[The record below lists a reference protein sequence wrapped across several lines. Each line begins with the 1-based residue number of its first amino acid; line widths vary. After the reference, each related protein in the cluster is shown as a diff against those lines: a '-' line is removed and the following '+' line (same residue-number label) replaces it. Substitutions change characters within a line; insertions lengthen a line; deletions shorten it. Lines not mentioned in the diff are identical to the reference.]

1 MGKPLFN
8 NKIKIINRNKVKHG
22 LGEIVIKGNNVFKGY
37 INNKKKTRETL
48 IDNWLHTGDLGKF
61 DKKGN
66 LYIHDRKDN
75 MIIVS
80 GENIFPTEI
89 EKFTNSYNKI
99 KLSVIV
105 PIKDEIT
112 QNKLLLLYEAKKK
125 FKNEDLIDFLQKKLS
140 FYKLPKLIFNCRDIG
155 LREIPKANNG
165 KILRNKIINYS
176 NAYFQKI
183 N

>member
-1 MGKPLFN
+1 
-8 NKIKIINRNKVKHG
+8 
-22 LGEIVIKGNNVFKGY
+22 
-37 INNKKKTRETL
+37 
-48 IDNWLHTGDLGKF
+48 
-61 DKKGN
+61 
-66 LYIHDRKDN
+66 

-112 QNKLLLLYEAKKK
+112 QNKLLLIYEAKKK